1 MTLKTNKI
9 FPRNGL
15 VSGAFGG
22 IIQVVSAAKTDA
34 WSQTTSGTTVYDVTG
49 LSVSITPRSASNKIF
64 VMAMVNGYWTTS
76 TGCILLLRR
85 NTSDEIFIGDASA
98 SRGRGTAHPYTGND
112 AYMTTVPIMY
122 MDSPA
127 STSATT
133 YKISVQEVDSGGNE
147 IMINKPGSTSDT
159 ANRVRCPSSITVM
172 EVSA

>member
-1 MTLKTNKI
+1 MTLKTDKI
-9 FPRNGL
+9 FPKDGQ

-85 NTSDEIFIGDASA
+85 NTSDEIFLGDASS

-112 AYMTTVPIMY
+112 AYVTTVPIMY

-127 STSATT
+127 STSQQT